1 MHTRVFLKGTNIV
14 LKIKGK
20 LDQMFKEWKADEVS
34 EEPENTDQADSDDDK
49 TEE

>member
-1 MHTRVFLKGTNIV
+1 MFLKGTNIV
-14 LKIKGK
+14 LK